1 MVVSYASKINIP
13 AQRITNINIPA
24 KEIFKATIGSTFSGL
39 IFGFLPASG
48 SSQAA
53 ILASK
58 FTKNSNKS
66 FLFMVGFLNTFVMM
80 LSFVAFYTISKT
92 RNGAAVAI
100 SQIMEKLSFNNLI
113 LFFGVAL
120 LVGSLSFLITL
131 KVAKVFSQV
140 ISKINY
146 SLLVIFILSFILLL
160 TFFISG
166 ILGLL
171 VLLIATFVG
180 LIPISK
186 NLARINLMGCLVIP
200 VIFYFI

>member
-1 MVVSYASKINIP
+1 
-13 AQRITNINIPA
+13 
-24 KEIFKATIGSTFSGL
+24 
-39 IFGFLPASG
+39 
-48 SSQAA
+48 
-53 ILASK
+53 
-58 FTKNSNKS
+58 
-66 FLFMVGFLNTFVMM
+66 MVGFLNTFVMM

-100 SQIMEKLSFNNLI
+100 AQIMEKISFNDLI

-120 LVGSLSFLITL
+120 LAGSLSFLITL
-131 KVAKVFSQV
+131 KVSKIFSQV

-146 SLLVIFILSFILLL
+146 SRLVLFILSFISLL

-166 ILGLL
+166 LFGLL
-171 VLLIATFVG
+171 VLLVATFVG